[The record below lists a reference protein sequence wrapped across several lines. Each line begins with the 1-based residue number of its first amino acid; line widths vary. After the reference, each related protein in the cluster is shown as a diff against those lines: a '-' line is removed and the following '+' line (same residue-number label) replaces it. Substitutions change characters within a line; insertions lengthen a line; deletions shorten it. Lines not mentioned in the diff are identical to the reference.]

1 MQNNLAEKINAILP
15 QTQCGKCEF
24 SGCAPYA
31 KAISEGKADINQCPP
46 GGKNGIL
53 KIYGRMAGRGSCRKY
68 KMDKEF
74 SFSKN

>member
-31 KAISEGKADINQCPP
+31 KAISVEVKQILINV
-46 GGKNGIL
+46 L
-53 KIYGRMAGRGSCRKY
+53 LVV
-68 KMDKEF
+68 KMVF
-74 SFSKN
+74 